1 MDWHNKL
8 RRFEEVIS
16 PHFESAYNLSRW
28 LTGNRDD
35 AEDVVQEAFLRAFAS
50 FHTFRGENGKPW
62 LLAIVRNT
70 AATWTKRM
78 RSMTLAGGDLDDHA
92 APAPDPE
99 ALLASGRER
108 ERVRQAVARLAP
120 EYRETIVLRELEGC
134 SYKDIAAIIGVPLG
148 TVMSRL
154 ARGREYLRHLLTPAP
169 EKAG

>member
-1 MDWHNKL
+1 LDGQDKL
-8 RRFEEVIS
+8 RRFEEMIS
-16 PHFESAYNLSRW
+16 PHFESAFNLSRW

-70 AATWTKRM
+70 AATWSKR
-78 RSMTLAGGDLDDHA
+78 RRTLTIAGGDLDDRA
-92 APAPDPE
+92 AREPGPE
-99 ALLASGRER
+99 ALLESERER
-108 ERVRQAVARLAP
+108 DRVRQAVAQLVP

-154 ARGREYLRHLLTPAP
+154 ARGREYLRQLLAPAQ
-169 EKAG
+169 EKAR